1 MPAQTAEAATAD
13 LFNCRDVLFTYAP
26 GPDAPLG
33 YRAVTL
39 ELATV
44 NVGVWELGE
53 AAWAMYDEAV
63 DPEGHIRKRALEA
76 QTRARLAGGR

>member
-1 MPAQTAEAATAD
+1 MPAESTAS
-13 LFNCRDVLFTYAP
+13 LLNCRDVLATHKP
-26 GPDAPLG
+26 GPDAPVG
-33 YRAVTL
+33 YRPGTV
-39 ELATV
+39 EYATV

-63 DPEGHIRKRALEA
+63 DPDGHIRKRALEA